1 MLQGQKQHS
10 QKLKE
15 KCSDLLVTK
24 DRVGLDV
31 SGAST
36 DILSDCLN
44 TLRVIDADS
53 VEIED
58 KVWLKLSVV
67 SWDATKNEKTTCLRF
82 SKNGTKNTALNSCN
96 TFLYRLQTL
105 IYAIQFCSKF

>member
-1 MLQGQKQHS
+1 MLQGQKQHT

-36 DILSDCLN
+36 DILSDCLD
-44 TLRVIDADS
+44 TLGVTDADS
-53 VEIED
+53 VEIKD
-58 KVWLKLSVV
+58 ILWLKLSVV
-67 SWDATKNEKTTCLRF
+67 SYDSTKMRKEHSLDF
-82 SKNGTKNTALNSCN
+82 
-96 TFLYRLQTL
+96 
-105 IYAIQFCSKF
+105 

>member
-36 DILSDCLN
+36 DILSDCLD
-44 TLRVIDADS
+44 TLGVTDADS
-53 VEIED
+53 VEIKD
-58 KVWLKLSVV
+58 ILWLKLSVV
-67 SWDATKNEKTTCLRF
+67 SCDSTKMRKEHSLDF
-82 SKNGTKNTALNSCN
+82 
-96 TFLYRLQTL
+96 
-105 IYAIQFCSKF
+105 